1 MPKGNY
7 DRKDDVV
14 ISTVYLYTPDSVIDL
29 LSGNFVKEV
38 FVYENLMNTFYSGS
52 ITLVDTKAIFEALD
66 MSENCFVVMT
76 FRTPLPTNTP
86 DGSGGVI
93 EPNKTQN
100 PVTYIFR
107 VDKTTSRTSPPK
119 QAGEFIHLHMT
130 SLSGFLDDISIRSKS
145 YKGNVITLIQ
155 QIASQSFFDKD
166 DPSNNSLETVNLPLP
181 DFNDIATKNL
191 GTQEV
196 FDYTTSPYTFFDL
209 KTDSR
214 SEEVMKYAFPFC
226 KASDKIKEFCHDL
239 TDTKGNIGYCFWETR
254 TGFKL
259 ASRQSLFE
267 QKPVM
272 TLVKSFVNNRLYDE
286 TLGPLLNIYNMDDFE
301 IGGANNRRKQ
311 MAQGGLQSRMYAYD
325 ITKKSWFR
333 RDFSY
338 ETDGVYS
345 SSAISGRFPLV
356 NPSLSDPRFVDV
368 VDGVSK
374 VIMKETA
381 SSRFNTTFF
390 GDTPD
395 EDTYAHEAE
404 TQSALSEKVMESD
417 IYIEVN
423 MSGNHFIEAGDTV
436 QCIFP
441 SVDRNKNTSEELS
454 TTYLVR
460 NVSHV
465 FDFITKSHRM
475 KLGLIRNFKTS
486 PNATVLLSPE
496 N

>member
-1 MPKGNY
+1 MAKSSY

-29 LSGNFVKEV
+29 LSGNFVKEI
-38 FVYENLMNTFYSGS
+38 FVYENLLDTFYSGS

-66 MSENCFVVMT
+66 MSENCFIAMT
-76 FRTPLPTNTP
+76 FRTPLPSDTP
-86 DGSGGVI
+86 DGSGGVVD
-93 EPNKTQN
+93 PDKTSN
-100 PVTYIFR
+100 PVTYLFR
-107 VDKTTSRTSPPK
+107 IDKTTSRTSPPK

-130 SLSGFLDDISIRSKS
+130 SLSGFLDDISLRSKS
-145 YKGNVITLIQ
+145 YKGNAVTLIQ
-155 QIASQSFFDKD
+155 QIASQSFYDKN
-166 DPSNNSLETVNLPLP
+166 DPANTSLETVNLPLP
-181 DFNDIATKNL
+181 DFNSIATKNL

-196 FDYTTSPYTFFDL
+196 FDYTTSPYTFFEM
-209 KTDSR
+209 KTGSQ
-214 SEEVMKYAFPFC
+214 SEEFTKYSFPFC
-226 KASDKIKEFCHDL
+226 KASEKINEFCDEL
-239 TDTKGNIGYCFWETR
+239 RDTKGNTGFCFWETR

-267 QKPVM
+267 QKPVI
-272 TLVKSFVNNRLYDE
+272 TLVKSFVNNRLFDE
-286 TLGPLLNIYNMDDFE
+286 SIGPLLNIYNMDDFE
-301 IGGANNRRKQ
+301 IGGANNRRRQ
-311 MAQGGLQSRMYAYD
+311 MAQGGLQSSMYVYD
-325 ITKKSWFR
+325 ITKKNWYR
-333 RDFSY
+333 RNFSY
-338 ETDGVYS
+338 ETDNVYS
-345 SSAISGRFPLV
+345 SSVIPGRFPV
-356 NPSLSDPRFVDV
+356 VSASSSDPRFIDV

-374 VIMKETA
+374 IIMKDSA

-395 EDTYAHEAE
+395 EDTYGHEENA
-404 TQSALSEKVMESD
+404 QSALSQRVMESD

-436 QCIFP
+436 QCVFP
-441 SVDRNKNTSEELS
+441 SIDRNKNMSEELS

-460 NVSHV
+460 NVSHT

-475 KLGLIRNFKTS
+475 KLGLIRNFKTK